1 MTTVILHNDVIGTSY
16 QHSRF
21 DIQRMKAVRKLIV
34 HSDQALNDKVTEAA
48 TQASVISELT
58 IVDTSG
64 GPGSYETL
72 IGPLW
77 ISPDPDDVQQTDYEI
92 VHPDNNQLPLQTINV
107 QTMGDRRFLVTAQYF
122 VIPGVQGG
130 GGGVSSVAQFRASLY
145 SAKTYFRSDA
155 VDGENTKSLVPGIIN
170 DTGVDGMII
179 EDSGA
184 PPESY
189 ARTEV
194 LPEVKIQLPFAL
206 LDSPVNSTLVSKV
219 GGVNNVQVIIGG
231 NTFEP
236 GEVRFDGIQ
245 LDQYGSTTSTAG
257 QTFNV
262 KGFYEFT
269 ARGSKF
275 KSLIFIPGAG
285 KTFLAE
291 EVYEGIVANDYASW
305 DLVDIGLA

>member
-34 HSDQALNDKVTEAA
+34 HSDQSLNDKVTESA

-58 IVDTSG
+58 AVTGSA
-64 GPGSYETL
+64 GSYTTL

-77 ISPDPDDVQQTDYEI
+77 VSPDDGDVQQNDYEI

-155 VDGENTKSLVPGIIN
+155 VNGDNTKCLVPGIIN
-170 DTGVDGMII
+170 DTGVDGTII
-179 EDSGA
+179 EDSGIS
-184 PPESY
+184 PESY
-189 ARTEV
+189 ARTEI
-194 LPEVKIQLPFAL
+194 LPEIKIQLPFAL
-206 LDSPVNSTLVSKV
+206 LASPVNSTLVSKV
-219 GGVNNVQVIIGG
+219 GGVNNVQVTIGG

-236 GEVRFDGIQ
+236 GEVRFDGVQ
-245 LDQYGSTTSTAG
+245 LDQYGTTTSNAG

-275 KSLIFIPGAG
+275 QSLIFVPGSG
-285 KTFLAE
+285 QTFVAE

-305 DLVDIGLA
+305 NLSDIGLA